1 MFLSIMIYPFFASG
15 PSAPFFSIPV
25 HQSGVNTLV
34 LSPQREMGQM
44 EENMISLASGGDDG
58 QLSLLSIKIDQK
70 GQENGGMSL
79 QLLSHRS
86 VPLAHSSP
94 LTGLCLLSPSL
105 LVSTSP
111 DQRLCLW
118 SVNSDGLRPLKVLFS
133 HTADAAGLW
142 AWFGVGQEGGAWVV
156 VCGQGLQLFQ
166 LTEREMDEPNET
178 FICAKEEERKKVIFS
193 HCVSRT

>member
-1 MFLSIMIYPFFASG
+1 M
-15 PSAPFFSIPV
+15 
-25 HQSGVNTLV
+25 
-34 LSPQREMGQM
+34 RQM
-44 EENMISLASGGDDG
+44 EENVISLASGGDDG
-58 QLSLLSIKIDQK
+58 QLSLLHIKIDQK
-70 GQENGGMSL
+70 KQENVDVSL
-79 QLLSHRS
+79 QVLAHWS

-94 LTGLCLLSPSL
+94 LTGLCLLSPTL

-142 AWFGVGQEGGAWVV
+142 AWFGQEGGAWVV

-166 LTEREMDEPNET
+166 LSERKMDELHET
-178 FICAKEEERKKVIFS
+178 VNRTGNGERKKVIFP
-193 HCVSRT
+193 HHVSRTKH

>member
-1 MFLSIMIYPFFASG
+1 MLITIHPVCASG

-25 HQSGVNTLV
+25 HQSGVNALTI
-34 LSPQREMGQM
+34 SPRREMRQM
-44 EENMISLASGGDDG
+44 EENVISLASGGDDG
-58 QLSLLSIKIDQK
+58 QLSLLHIKIDQK
-70 GQENGGMSL
+70 KQENGDVSL
-79 QLLSHRS
+79 QLLSHWS

-94 LTGLCLLSPSL
+94 LTGLCLLSPTL

-142 AWFGVGQEGGAWVV
+142 ARFGQEGGAWVV

-166 LTEREMDEPNET
+166 LSERKMDELHET
-178 FICAKEEERKKVIFS
+178 VNRTVNEERKKVIFP
-193 HCVSRT
+193 HHVSRTKH

>member
-1 MFLSIMIYPFFASG
+1 MLIIIYPVCASG

-25 HQSGVNTLV
+25 HQSGVNALTI
-34 LSPQREMGQM
+34 SPRREMRQM
-44 EENMISLASGGDDG
+44 EENVISLASGGDDG
-58 QLSLLSIKIDQK
+58 QLSLLHIKIDQK
-70 GQENGGMSL
+70 KQENVDVSL
-79 QLLSHRS
+79 QVLAHWS

-94 LTGLCLLSPSL
+94 LTGLCLLSPTL

-142 AWFGVGQEGGAWVV
+142 AWFGQEGGAWVV

-166 LTEREMDEPNET
+166 LSERKMDELHET
-178 FICAKEEERKKVIFS
+178 VNRTGNGERKKVIFP
-193 HCVSRT
+193 HHVSRTKHWL

>member
-1 MFLSIMIYPFFASG
+1 MLMFFPVFASG

-25 HQSGVNTLV
+25 HQSGVNTLA
-34 LSPQREMGQM
+34 LAPQREMGQM
-44 EENMISLASGGDDG
+44 EENIISLASGGDDG
-58 QLSLLSIKIDQK
+58 QLSLLRIKINQK
-70 GQENGGMSL
+70 EQENGGMSL
-79 QLLSHRS
+79 KLLSQWS

-94 LTGLCLLSPSL
+94 LTGLCLLSPTL

-142 AWFGVGQEGGAWVV
+142 AWSGVGQDGGAWVV

-166 LTEREMDEPNET
+166 LTERETEEPNVT
-178 FICAKEEERKKVIFS
+178 VNRRAKEKERRKVIFS
-193 HCVSRT
+193 HHVSRT